1 MLRASDYL
9 AAVGFDVLLYRGQ
22 RGQRECETRGGLCG
36 GGYYLPE
43 QDEGVR
49 GVAVVGHAEVG
60 FAWHD
65 GGLRVSGFAGLGMEG
80 SENWAF

>member
-1 MLRASDYL
+1 
-9 AAVGFDVLLYRGQ
+9 
-22 RGQRECETRGGLCG
+22 LCG